1 MDITMPPRS
10 GGTLLIVEDAILTAM
25 ALRDALE
32 DAGYK
37 VLDLT
42 SHHQEGATAARE
54 CKPDMALVNI
64 QLQGQD
70 SGIDLARELKALGI
84 PVLFIS
90 GQSVR
95 ARSVETGAMGSLP
108 KPYAASDM
116 VMAVDYLLG
125 ARRGDLSLPRPE
137 ALELFAGAPKGLLPD
152 PV

>member
-1 MDITMPPRS
+1 MDTPLPPHS
-10 GGTLLIVEDAILTAM
+10 GATLLIVEDAVLTAM

-32 DAGYK
+32 DAGYN

-42 SHHQEGATAARE
+42 SRHQEAAAAARD

-70 SGIDLARELKALGI
+70 SGIDLARELKTLDI

-95 ARSVETGAMGSLP
+95 ARSVETGAIGSMP
-108 KPYAASDM
+108 KPYSAADM
-116 VMAVDYLLG
+116 VLAVDYLLG
-125 ARRGDLSLPRPE
+125 AMRGDLSLPRPE
-137 ALELFAGAPKGLLPD
+137 ALELFVSAPKGLLPD